1 MVHRITFATK
11 HNYNKN
17 TLSRKKSGS
26 NSLQKRKVLK
36 VLQPKGSKY
45 TNYNKKYHSPWI
57 GLKSLFCNKTQLFSK
72 CRHQSH
78 TFDLLAVKNSL
89 VNPIILLRIYNYFYN
104 FQQSFTSNW
113 PKTLWMAV
121 DQRGVHLLEFR
132 TRNVLN
138 SFEYDSI
145 LDYTPS
151 LNHML
156 LITGTDKKQSKIIV
170 NTNQVCITYQSPFK
184 I

>member
-1 MVHRITFATK
+1 MLKLFSLKYLNFSIPIHIMPPIILRQK
-11 HNYNKN
+11 HNYFQNVA
-17 TLSRKKSGS
+17 T
-26 NSLQKRKVLK
+26 KVKL
-36 VLQPKGSKY
+36 LTYSQSK
-45 TNYNKKYHSPWI
+45 I
-57 GLKSLFCNKTQLFSK
+57 LF
-72 CRHQSH
+72 
-78 TFDLLAVKNSL
+78 
-89 VNPIILLRIYNYFYN
+89 VNPIIFVKRIYNYFYN

-170 NTNQVCITYQSPFK
+170 NTNQVCTLQSPFK
-184 I
+184 ISILN

>member
-1 MVHRITFATK
+1 
-11 HNYNKN
+11 
-17 TLSRKKSGS
+17 
-26 NSLQKRKVLK
+26 
-36 VLQPKGSKY
+36 
-45 TNYNKKYHSPWI
+45 
-57 GLKSLFCNKTQLFSK
+57 
-72 CRHQSH
+72 
-78 TFDLLAVKNSL
+78 
-89 VNPIILLRIYNYFYN
+89 
-104 FQQSFTSNW
+104 
-113 PKTLWMAV
+113 MAV

-170 NTNQVCITYQSPFK
+170 NTNQVNLIKDTFFLVFSYLAETKSVGT
-184 I
+184 

>member
-1 MVHRITFATK
+1 
-11 HNYNKN
+11 
-17 TLSRKKSGS
+17 
-26 NSLQKRKVLK
+26 
-36 VLQPKGSKY
+36 
-45 TNYNKKYHSPWI
+45 
-57 GLKSLFCNKTQLFSK
+57 
-72 CRHQSH
+72 
-78 TFDLLAVKNSL
+78 
-89 VNPIILLRIYNYFYN
+89 
-104 FQQSFTSNW
+104 
-113 PKTLWMAV
+113 MAV

-170 NTNQVCITYQSPFK
+170 NTNQVWKLQNIENKKVLIFRSF
-184 I
+184 

>member
-1 MVHRITFATK
+1 
-11 HNYNKN
+11 
-17 TLSRKKSGS
+17 
-26 NSLQKRKVLK
+26 
-36 VLQPKGSKY
+36 
-45 TNYNKKYHSPWI
+45 
-57 GLKSLFCNKTQLFSK
+57 
-72 CRHQSH
+72 
-78 TFDLLAVKNSL
+78 
-89 VNPIILLRIYNYFYN
+89 
-104 FQQSFTSNW
+104 
-113 PKTLWMAV
+113 MAV

-170 NTNQVCITYQSPFK
+170 NTNQVWKLQNLENKKVLFFRSF
-184 I
+184 

>member
-1 MVHRITFATK
+1 
-11 HNYNKN
+11 
-17 TLSRKKSGS
+17 
-26 NSLQKRKVLK
+26 
-36 VLQPKGSKY
+36 
-45 TNYNKKYHSPWI
+45 
-57 GLKSLFCNKTQLFSK
+57 
-72 CRHQSH
+72 
-78 TFDLLAVKNSL
+78 
-89 VNPIILLRIYNYFYN
+89 
-104 FQQSFTSNW
+104 
-113 PKTLWMAV
+113 MAV

-170 NTNQVCITYQSPFK
+170 NTNQVQKLILLKK
-184 I
+184 IWDFFSIFFRPSKFPI